1 MPMSPQAACD
11 QKPPRQ
17 KELAFDVNG
26 LRLTA
31 KAWGD
36 PAGTPTL
43 ALHGW
48 LDNANTFDGLAPLL
62 PELDLVAPDF
72 AGHGFSSH
80 RATGVHY
87 TSFADVQDALAIAN
101 GLGWER
107 FNVIGHSMGASVAA
121 ELAGLFPERILR
133 AVMVDGFAH
142 HEGDASESVLSN
154 RRAIEQM
161 LAQHKTPPVY
171 ADLDAMIRRVTE
183 ATDQSWDAAATLVA
197 RGHRLVRGG
206 YTWRTDPRIRF
217 STPQGQNHELLDA
230 LMERSTAPTL
240 LIVANQ
246 GDRWYRPGIARRAA
260 AHPALRVEYIDGPHH
275 VHLEDAKRVAALI
288 RDFLA
293 LD

>member
-1 MPMSPQAACD
+1 MPQAACE
-11 QKPPRQ
+11 QNSPRE
-17 KELAFDVNG
+17 KELTFEVSG

-31 KAWGD
+31 RTWGD
-36 PAGTPTL
+36 SEGAPTL

-48 LDNANTFDGLAPLL
+48 LDNANTFEHLAPLL
-62 PELDLVAPDF
+62 PELDIVAPDF

-80 RATGVHY
+80 RAPGVHY
-87 TSFADVQDALAIAN
+87 TSFADVQDVLAIAN
-101 GLGWER
+101 ILGWER
-107 FNVIGHSMGASVAA
+107 FNVIGHSMGASVAT

-133 AVMVDGFAH
+133 AVMIDGFAH
-142 HEGDASESVLSN
+142 HEGDTAAMLESN

-171 ADLDAMIRRVTE
+171 ADLDAMVRRVTQ
-183 ATDQSWDAAATLVA
+183 ATDQSWQAAATLVA

-217 STPQGQNHELLDA
+217 STPQRQDQEQLDA
-230 LMERSTAPTL
+230 LMMRSTAPAL

-246 GDRWYRPGIARRAA
+246 GDSWYRPGVERRAA
-260 AHPALRVEYIDGPHH
+260 NHPALRIEYIDGPHH
-275 VHLEDAKRVAALI
+275 VHLEDAPRVAALI
-288 RDFLA
+288 REFLS

>member
-1 MPMSPQAACD
+1 MSQAATQ
-11 QKPPRQ
+11 QKSPLP
-17 KELAFDVNG
+17 KELTFDVNG

-48 LDNANTFDGLAPLL
+48 LDNANTFDRLAPLL
-62 PELDLVAPDF
+62 PELDFVAPDF

-80 RATGVHY
+80 RPAGVHY
-87 TSFADVQDALAIAN
+87 TSFADAQDALAIAN
-101 GLGWER
+101 DLGWER
-107 FNVIGHSMGASVAA
+107 FNVIGHSMGAGVAT

-133 AVMVDGFAH
+133 AVMIDGFAH
-142 HEGDASESVLSN
+142 HEGDAAQSLLGN
-154 RRAIEQM
+154 RNAIEQM

-171 ADLDAMIRRVTE
+171 ADLDAMVRRVTQ

-217 STPQGQNHELLDA
+217 STPQRMDDAQLDA
-230 LMERSTAPTL
+230 LMERSTAPAL

-246 GDRWYRPGIARRAA
+246 GDRWYRPGIERRAA
-260 AHPALRVEYIDGPHH
+260 RHPALHVEYIDGPHH
-275 VHLEDAKRVAALI
+275 VHLENAPAIAQLVRE
-288 RDFLA
+288 FLS

>member
-1 MPMSPQAACD
+1 MSQAAS
-11 QKPPRQ
+11 QHKSPRS
-17 KELAFDVNG
+17 KELTFDVNG

-31 KAWGD
+31 KTWGD

-48 LDNANTFDGLAPLL
+48 LDNANTFDALAPLL
-62 PELDLVAPDF
+62 RELDLIAPDF

-80 RATGVHY
+80 RPAGVHY
-87 TSFADVQDALAIAN
+87 TSLADVQDAIAIAN
-101 GLGWER
+101 ELGWER
-107 FNVIGHSMGASVAA
+107 FNIIGHSMGASVAS

-133 AVMVDGFAH
+133 AVMIDGFAH
-142 HEGDASESVLSN
+142 HEGDVAQTLLSN
-154 RRAIEQM
+154 RQAIEQM
-161 LAQHKTPPVY
+161 LANHKTPPVY
-171 ADLDAMIRRVTE
+171 ADLDAMIRRVTQ

-217 STPQGQNHELLDA
+217 STPQRMTNEQLDA
-230 LMERSTAPTL
+230 LMARSTAPTL

-246 GDRWYRPGIARRAA
+246 GDRWYRPGIERRAA
-260 AHPALRVEYIDGPHH
+260 HHPALRIEHLDGPHH
-275 VHLEDAKRVAALI
+275 VHLENAAAIASLV
-288 RDFLA
+288 RPFLS

>member
-1 MPMSPQAACD
+1 MSPQAACD

-133 AVMVDGFAH
+133 AVMVDGFALV
-142 HEGDASESVLSN
+142 GTDATVTKLSGFA
-154 RRAIEQM
+154 RLSA
-161 LAQHKTPPVY
+161 KTG
-171 ADLDAMIRRVTE
+171 LFTVTFE
-183 ATDQSWDAAATLVA
+183 APCGKKEVTVK
-197 RGHRLVRGG
+197 VR
-206 YTWRTDPRIRF
+206 
-217 STPQGQNHELLDA
+217 
-230 LMERSTAPTL
+230 
-240 LIVANQ
+240 
-246 GDRWYRPGIARRAA
+246 
-260 AHPALRVEYIDGPHH
+260 
-275 VHLEDAKRVAALI
+275 
-288 RDFLA
+288 
-293 LD
+293 